1 MQVPFYPCYP
11 VNVQIHPLLQ
21 TTRLAKYI
29 NQLRRKTTNEQLARQ
44 AKNLLKKWR
53 DNLMPAIASGSQPP
67 PATAA
72 VAPVTTM
79 TNGLPTA
86 TLRSSQP
93 TTPSRPVLQQ
103 THHSNLNHHNNTT
116 VQQQQQGANT
126 NSMTGSCEKVAV
138 INLVDEGEDQD
149 SKSSLGASRPKHVS
163 NVVTN
168 HNHHRIGN
176 NSNSNSGT
184 GGGTALIGGP
194 GLTIPTELTNFY
206 LKNKKIIDGSDVR
219 GVVPTKTTTPIKEEP
234 HTVDTNNYLA
244 EEMEVGDVDARD
256 GKHKRKG
263 RKKGA
268 KGFDSLLGSSQ
279 TNLFSSNSNSGFA
292 DGGSSTM
299 HPTTAASTVG
309 KKVKTTRQLVAE
321 MKFRNEQNL
330 RQASYPDLSNDQE
343 HNNNNNNNGL
353 SSSPLSMASNDSQQH
368 HLFHHHHHNQHG
380 GHDLVFH
387 SAPVTPSGYPAAV
400 KREDGHDQELS
411 ASARKREKK
420 RRKLEKEQAA
430 AAASKKMKA
439 KVKREKSE

>member
-1 MQVPFYPCYP
+1 
-11 VNVQIHPLLQ
+11 
-21 TTRLAKYI
+21 
-29 NQLRRKTTNEQLARQ
+29 
-44 AKNLLKKWR
+44 
-53 DNLMPAIASGSQPP
+53 MPAIASGSQPP
-67 PATAA
+67 PVTAA
-72 VAPVTTM
+72 VAPITTTL
-79 TNGLPTA
+79 TNGLPPA

-103 THHSNLNHHNNTT
+103 TNHSNLNHHNNAT
-116 VQQQQQGANT
+116 VQQQGT
-126 NSMTGSCEKVAV
+126 NHNNMTGSCEKAAV
-138 INLVDEGEDQD
+138 INLVDEEEEDQD
-149 SKSSLGASRPKHVS
+149 SKSSLGASRPKHLS
-163 NVVTN
+163 NSVVTN
-168 HNHHRIGN
+168 HNNHRIGS

-184 GGGTALIGGP
+184 GGVGTALIGGP

-234 HTVDTNNYLA
+234 HTVDTNHFLA

-299 HPTTAASTVG
+299 HPTTASSTVG

-330 RQASYPDLSNDQE
+330 RQSSYPDLSNDQE
-343 HNNNNNNNGL
+343 HNNNNNNGL

-387 SAPVTPSGYPAAV
+387 SAPVTPSGYAAAV

-430 AAASKKMKA
+430 AAAAKKFKA